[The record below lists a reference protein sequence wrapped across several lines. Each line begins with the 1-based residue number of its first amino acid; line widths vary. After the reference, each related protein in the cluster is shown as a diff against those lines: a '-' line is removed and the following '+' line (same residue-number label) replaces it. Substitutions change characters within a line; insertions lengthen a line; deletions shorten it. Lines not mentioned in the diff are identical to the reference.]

1 MKRLMNKIKTFFKN
15 FPNYFKEFINLF
27 RARSMSTQLIITI
40 LLLFTSFF
48 LLQSLLNSQFFA
60 KYYTTQ
66 EFNNIH
72 TDLINYIDD
81 MNESDS
87 DYYDLMYEFT
97 SNTNAY
103 TVITS
108 GNFRALISS
117 ESDYTIIVEDNDTN
131 ELYTILIPDN
141 AYNYTLDET
150 ISLSLYEYNS
160 EFYSPATITT
170 TKNIYSNPTI
180 CSIVACLPIDGKVI
194 EINKPNNL
202 NYVFAD
208 NSIINQELIKL
219 SGDSFD
225 ITTHEYEYGYWY
237 KSDDGPFDTLIFIH
251 ELDWNYVVTIIPIE
265 SPNDIISIITTYNYY
280 VYMTAIV
287 ILFLWSFR
295 LSSIISKPVQNIEL
309 VAREIAAL
317 NFNVEAHEYNNRENA
332 SLTRSINLISRNLK
346 ETLETLNNRNQ
357 EMTSLYEEQTNQVA
371 LKKQLVSSISHELK
385 TPLMIMQVT
394 IQGILDGVIPDE
406 EQAEELLNVVDE
418 INKSSIMIQDMLQI
432 YRLDD
437 AKSELEISEF
447 SLSNCIYHFIDGFDA
462 VIKQHNL
469 QINLDIKK
477 DIMIEA
483 DNKLIKRVISNFFT
497 NAIKYTPENERIDI
511 EISDTKNE
519 AYFELINYG
528 ANIDPENLE
537 NIWMPFFRGE
547 DSNTKERLKTKG
559 TGIGL
564 YLVSEILKAHNC
576 RFGIENVDKG
586 VKSYFYI
593 NKKVE

>member
-1 MKRLMNKIKTFFKN
+1 MKRLIIKIKNFFSNFPKN
-15 FPNYFKEFINLF
+15 FKRFFNLF

-40 LLLFTSFF
+40 VLLFSSFF

-60 KYYTTQ
+60 QYYTQQ
-66 EFNNIH
+66 EFNDIH
-72 TDLINYIDD
+72 TDLIAYVDD
-81 MNESDS
+81 MNDSDG

-97 SNTNAY
+97 SNINAY

-117 ESDYTIIVEDNDTN
+117 ESDYTIIVEDNITS
-131 ELYTILIPDN
+131 EQYTVLIPDN
-141 AYNYTLDET
+141 AYNYTLEESV
-150 ISLSLYEYNS
+150 SLSLYIYNS
-160 EFYSPATITT
+160 EFYSPATINTT
-170 TKNIYSNPTI
+170 RNVYNNPTI
-180 CSIVACLPIDGKVI
+180 CNVVDCLPINGKVV

-202 NYVFAD
+202 NYKFTD

-225 ITTHEYEYGYWY
+225 LSIYKYEYGYWY
-237 KSDDGPFDTLIFIH
+237 KSDDGAFDTLIFIH

-265 SPNDIISIITTYNYY
+265 NPYDIINIITTYNYY
-280 VYMTAIV
+280 VYLTAIV

-357 EMTSLYEEQTNQVA
+357 EMMSLYDEQTNQVT

-394 IQGILDGVIPDE
+394 IQGILDNIIPKED
-406 EQAEELLNVVDE
+406 QQGELLNVIDE

-447 SLSNCIYHFIDGFDA
+447 SLSNCIYHFIDDFDN
-462 VIKQHNL
+462 VIKKHNL
-469 QINLDIKK
+469 QINLNVKK
-477 DIMIEA
+477 GIMIEA

-511 EISDTKNE
+511 IINETESE

-528 ANIDPENLE
+528 ANIAPKNLE

-547 DSNTKERLKTKG
+547 DTNTTERLKTKG

-576 RFGIENVDKG
+576 RFGIENVEKG

-593 NKKVE
+593 NKKVD